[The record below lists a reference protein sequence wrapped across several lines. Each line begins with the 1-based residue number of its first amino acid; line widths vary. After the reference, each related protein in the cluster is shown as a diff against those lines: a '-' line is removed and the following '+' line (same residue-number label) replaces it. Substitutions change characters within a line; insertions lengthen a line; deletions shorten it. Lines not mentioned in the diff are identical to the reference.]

1 MGKSYCPGW
10 SQTVDEGNFWAKTP
24 AYLCGNQPVSQVL
37 AISAPRPSE
46 RPKLG
51 HDPREIHSTVSR
63 EQHLTQTTRDPEL
76 KHKLNFACHTD
87 LDHMRS
93 AVWTAWSEAV
103 QPASTP
109 LVVCCLSQDLVRY
122 GTPQRK
128 APWVPHNN
136 STAKPSPAISCR
148 PEARA
153 YKKTCIQPF
162 RAFPSAD
169 VDRQ

>member
-1 MGKSYCPGW
+1 MS
-10 SQTVDEGNFWAKTP
+10 
-24 AYLCGNQPVSQVL
+24 
-37 AISAPRPSE
+37 SE

-51 HDPREIHSTVSR
+51 HDPREIHST
-63 EQHLTQTTRDPEL
+63 EHGEEHLTQTPTNLKL

-87 LDHMRS
+87 SNHMRS

-103 QPASTP
+103 HAASTP
-109 LVVCCLSQDLVRY
+109 RDDCCLSQDLLRY
-122 GTPQRK
+122 GIPQRK
-128 APWVPHNN
+128 APWVPHNS
-136 STAKPSPAISCR
+136 STAKPSPATSCR
-148 PEARA
+148 PDAKA